1 MSKTRM
7 KRKKKEMR
15 KKNRKPWKRTGEEK
29 ESRWKDWIP
38 SVFAYMQGFRNKL
51 VAPEAQEVAFNFQI
65 LGSQQAISDL

>member
-29 ESRWKDWIP
+29 ESRWKD
-38 SVFAYMQGFRNKL
+38 
-51 VAPEAQEVAFNFQI
+51 
-65 LGSQQAISDL
+65 